1 MHVYVY
7 TTPFEIG
14 GVVGV
19 LLDSAL
25 ENLLK
30 TVHGQKK
37 VGGAELRVLLSHAGH
52 VTPLFH
58 AFFCRWIRVEA
69 PMTCF
74 AGVGTVAITEPTRT
88 QFQASL
94 RKQVQLW

>member
-14 GVVGV
+14 GVVEV

-37 VGGAELRVLLSHAGH
+37 VGGAELCVLLTHARH
-52 VTPLFH
+52 VTP
-58 AFFCRWIRVEA
+58 
-69 PMTCF
+69 
-74 AGVGTVAITEPTRT
+74 
-88 QFQASL
+88 
-94 RKQVQLW
+94 